1 MSMPMFVDREVAS
14 RDQVVFPAGKPGTL
28 VCVQT
33 DELFGDDP
41 VVITALTA
49 ATMRAEPVGTRRG
62 NLWAVRADPE
72 SPAAG

>member
-1 MSMPMFVDREVAS
+1 
-14 RDQVVFPAGKPGTL
+14 